1 MSPSVIRTLCL
12 LAIVLILGLSPLG
25 FITVPGP
32 GAAITLVHIPV
43 ILAGTLEGPLTAGL
57 LGAVFG
63 LIAGVKFPSINMFFH
78 ILVRILVGFAAGLA
92 FMTLRSSSSDGSQ
105 VTVASAGAAVIGTF
119 TNTGVMSFI
128 ALLTGAIPAESLLT
142 IVIMHGA
149 IELFA
154 ALLVVVPSTIA
165 LKETIA

>member
-1 MSPSVIRTLCL
+1 ML
-12 LAIVLILGLSPLG
+12 LILGLSPLG
-25 FITVPGP
+25 FIRVPGP
-32 GAAITLVHIPV
+32 GAFITLAHIPV

-63 LIAGVKFPSINMFFH
+63 LIAGFKAPVINMFFH
-78 ILVRILVGFAAGLA
+78 ILVRILMGFAAGLA
-92 FMTLRSSSSDGSQ
+92 FLTLRSSSSDGSQ
-105 VTVASAGAAVIGTF
+105 VTLASAGATAIGVF
-119 TNTGVMSFI
+119 TNTAGMSFI
-128 ALLTGAIPAESLLT
+128 ALLTGTIPAESLMT

-154 ALLVVVPSTIA
+154 ALVVVIPSTIA